1 MPPVG
6 GCSRPHAGRLS
17 GIPCVGGGHGG
28 VQEEDKAWQDAH
40 AKYDGSAMIRRTNCW
55 RGRAR
60 RHANQR
66 EVEEDLHCRTAIP
79 RIQRRS
85 DAHE

>member
-1 MPPVG
+1 MPGDFQEFRVLVG
-6 GCSRPHAGRLS
+6 AN
-17 GIPCVGGGHGG
+17 GG

-40 AKYDGSAMIRRTNCW
+40 AKYEGSAMIRRTNCW